1 MQILKHIVLALCV
14 MCSPLALANQALN
27 QTPSQ
32 ASASSSVNEVTPS
45 TDVKA
50 TMKSMALTYK
60 QAMQSSEPGA
70 MLTLVE
76 KFQRLVASVQLV
88 QFDKKRH
95 SVLQQGLDK
104 VQTQL
109 GLVHASLESKDIN
122 TAKAQLTKV
131 ANLRKRYHKERSP
144 DIWQLIFGS

>member
-32 ASASSSVNEVTPS
+32 ASAS
-45 TDVKA
+45 
-50 TMKSMALTYK
+50 
-60 QAMQSSEPGA
+60 
-70 MLTLVE
+70 
-76 KFQRLVASVQLV
+76 
-88 QFDKKRH
+88 

-131 ANLRKRYHKERSP
+131 AALRKRYHKERSP